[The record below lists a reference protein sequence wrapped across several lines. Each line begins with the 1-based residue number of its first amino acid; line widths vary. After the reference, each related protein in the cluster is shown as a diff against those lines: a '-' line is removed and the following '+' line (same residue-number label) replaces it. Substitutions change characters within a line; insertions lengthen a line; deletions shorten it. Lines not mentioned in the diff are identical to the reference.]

1 MKVYDAQRYYSILQS
16 ITSAKVGTLV
26 NNIGSHLP
34 FILVTMFIRPINY
47 LSTVAYNLSS
57 RYGDIWLKI
66 AMFYAPPL
74 FSVLTRKNVHF

>member
-1 MKVYDAQRYYSILQS
+1 MNVYDAQRYYSILQS

-34 FILVTMFIRPINY
+34 FILVTMFIINY

-74 FSVLTRKNVHF
+74 FSVLTRKNVYF